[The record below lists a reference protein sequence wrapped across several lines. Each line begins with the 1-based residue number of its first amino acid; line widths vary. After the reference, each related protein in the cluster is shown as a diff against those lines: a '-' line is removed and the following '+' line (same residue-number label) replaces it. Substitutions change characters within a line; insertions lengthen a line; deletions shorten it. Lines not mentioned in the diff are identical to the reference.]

1 MKSMTGYALVK
12 ETVDGIPISLE
23 IKSYNSKYLE
33 LNIVLPQFLTS
44 LEPVLYAL
52 IAKKAIRGKI
62 EVVVKAHYSPKDVNF
77 TIDREIALAYIKE
90 LKLLSEDVGI
100 SFDIGVDILLKQSGI
115 VKYELNTDTEAWKKR
130 ILIVLEKCFKE
141 FDKGRII
148 EGEVLLKD
156 IIKQTELIHDEL
168 IKIKKYSVQMDE
180 YFKEIV
186 TSRFIEIIGE
196 DGDKDRAMQEVAT
209 LLVRFT
215 INEELVRL
223 ESHIN
228 LLNEELSKEGPV
240 GRRLDFICQEIMRET
255 NTIGAKNQMKEI
267 TPSVI
272 SIKSCV
278 ENIREQ
284 VKNVE

>member
-52 IAKKAIRGKI
+52 IAKKAIRGKV
-62 EVVVKAHYSPKDVNF
+62 EVVVKAHYSPKDVNL

>member
-62 EVVVKAHYSPKDVNF
+62 EVVVKAHYSPKDVNL

>member
-62 EVVVKAHYSPKDVNF
+62 EVVVKAHYSPKDVNL

-272 SIKSCV
+272 SIKACV